1 MPKKYYGGVKMKID
15 TKLFLLRLRTAL
27 NAKSNVQLAKILDV
41 PYSTLNTWLTRNSLP
56 VETIISKSV
65 CDNISIDFLLDK
77 TIPIYNEALNDFEK
91 YLKSVIPNW
100 DTEISRQIDKYLERV
115 CNYEV
120 KRKEGRFV
128 YFEDL
133 AEDFENIF
141 KELDRCFEPLDILN
155 NKKGVNDE

>member
-1 MPKKYYGGVKMKID
+1 MKID
-15 TKLFLLRLRTAL
+15 VKLFLYRLKIAL
-27 NAKSNVQLAKILDV
+27 NLESNVELAQALEV

-56 VETIISKSV
+56 FMKIISKPI
-65 CDNISIDFLLDK
+65 CKNISIDFLLDK

-100 DTEISRQIDKYLERV
+100 DTEISRQIDKHLERV

-120 KRKEGRFV
+120 KTKEGRFV

-133 AEDFENIF
+133 AEDFENLL
-141 KELDRCFEPLDILN
+141 KELDRCFEPL
-155 NKKGVNDE
+155 KKEVNDE